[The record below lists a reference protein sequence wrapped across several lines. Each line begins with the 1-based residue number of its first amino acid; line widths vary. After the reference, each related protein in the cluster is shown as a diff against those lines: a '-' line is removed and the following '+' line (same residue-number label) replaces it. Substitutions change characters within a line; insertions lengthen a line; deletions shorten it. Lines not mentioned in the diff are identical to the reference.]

1 MFSPLLRKPAQ
12 ATSSRSA
19 RTRKRRP
26 SLEALEGRQL
36 MSLGVESL
44 VNTTTRNAQFE
55 SDNASSANGTSVVV
69 WTDTFSSTDHDIRAQ
84 VYNANGSPRGPEIA
98 VSLSGLDEGDPAV
111 AMDAN
116 GNFTVAWRQTQPGG
130 DTNVVAQR
138 FNSNGVALTGVVQVG
153 AGTFRETDPDVAMDP
168 AGNFAVSYTRN
179 TNNNNPDIFA
189 KQYASNG
196 VLLNVVNVATT
207 AKAET
212 RSSIAMAPDGR
223 FDVAY
228 QLQFSGSDD
237 DVLVNRYGPT
247 GTLFGTNA
255 VATSGEREQA
265 PSISMDNFGNAVVAY
280 QKFDPGFLGFGGDWD
295 IKARRISGTTGNLVG
310 GEINIRNTGSDE
322 VNPSVA
328 LRRGGSG
335 GFVVAYDRSGAVEA
349 AELNGSNTVTAIR
362 NAGSS
367 RFGPAV
373 SISGADFYLLSY
385 TSNDAG
391 DRNIRRRVGLL

>member
-1 MFSPLLRKPAQ
+1 
-12 ATSSRSA
+12 
-19 RTRKRRP
+19 
-26 SLEALEGRQL
+26 
-36 MSLGVESL
+36 MSLGAESL

-84 VYNANGSPRGPEIA
+84 LYNANGTPRGAEIA

-130 DTNVVAQR
+130 DTNVVARR
-138 FNSNGVALTGVVQVG
+138 FNSNGVALTSVVQVG

-212 RSSIAMAPDGR
+212 HSSIAMAPDGR

-228 QLQFSGSDD
+228 QLQFSSSDD
-237 DVLVNRYGPT
+237 DILVNRYGPT
-247 GTLFGTNA
+247 GVLFGTNA

-265 PSISMDNFGNAVVAY
+265 PSIAMDNFGNAVVAY
-280 QKFDPGFLGFGGDWD
+280 QKFDPGFLGIGGDWD
-295 IKARRISGTTGNLVG
+295 IKARRISGTTGLLNG

-322 VNPSVA
+322 VLPSVA

-335 GFVVAYDRSGAVEA
+335 GFVVGYDRSGAVEV
-349 AELNGSNTVTAIR
+349 AEVNGFNTVTAIR

-367 RFGPAV
+367 RVGPAV